1 MHFFLSYTSHSVFQV
16 SNSKALQPAS
26 SCLLPMAPLVGPCGV
41 TVGKL
46 NVFMLG
52 AILQRKFL
60 PETNF
65 LHRLQLV
72 ICFLLIIPHTLIS
85 QQLVI
90 IWHETLWIYF
100 KFRKKNAPV
109 PASHLGIALGDQNIL
124 NSLMRMTSVLN
135 NNKASNFSSS
145 CPQEQSCDSAEFLQ
159 TVSTIKPFI
168 AASQF
173 TQA

>member
-100 KFRKKNAPV
+100 KFRKKKC
-109 PASHLGIALGDQNIL
+109 SSTCFSLGHCLGRPEYSEQLDENDQCSQQQQSLKLFIQLPTGTIL
-124 NSLMRMTSVLN
+124 
-135 NNKASNFSSS
+135 
-145 CPQEQSCDSAEFLQ
+145 
-159 TVSTIKPFI
+159 
-168 AASQF
+168 
-173 TQA
+173 